1 MQEAHKGCGSRRGTD
16 HVADR
21 DPERPAR
28 RRWASHDK
36 PARGARGTLRA
47 TQQRNA
53 LERGNPKGVT
63 SGRTANPRSLAT
75 DSRGERGPE
84 VGPVMIWDVA
94 PAGYTC
100 FQRPVNGKRAQGAER
115 RYGSAGGES
124 SEGEN
129 PMSVTGLKRLEGRGR
144 RNAARGWE
152 TLKPHQNRDEATPG

>member
-1 MQEAHKGCGSRRGTD
+1 MQEAHKGCGSRRGAD

-28 RRWASHDK
+28 RRLASQAK

-47 TQQRNA
+47 TQRWNT
-53 LERGNPKGVT
+53 LERENPKGVA
-63 SGRTANPRSLAT
+63 SGRTANPRSSAT

-100 FQRPVNGKRAQGAER
+100 FQRPVNDRRAQGVGR
-115 RYGSAGGES
+115 RYGSAGGER

-144 RNAARGWE
+144 LNAARG
-152 TLKPHQNRDEATPG
+152 